1 MQLFPSFFGSE
12 HAQCA
17 MQRRLKRERNYYGE
31 RLGSGRSDT
40 ASVQTLAY
48 DTLEAPMMQL
58 FVLCVF
64 VLRFFS
70 CFASAARSWM
80 QLRASRLLPRSWYS
94 SMLCVRYHA
103 HFAFHGH
110 LGTVARLRLRGP
122 PLPVPS
128 YRPCS

>member
-64 VLRFFS
+64 VLRFCLVFRVLPAHRCS
-70 CFASAARSWM
+70 FV
-80 QLRASRLLPRSWYS
+80 LRA
-94 SMLCVRYHA
+94 CYHVY
-103 HFAFHGH
+103 
-110 LGTVARLRLRGP
+110 GTVLCSVFATTPTSLSMDTWGLLRA
-122 PLPVPS
+122 
-128 YRPCS
+128 CA